1 MMTRRDVLVGG
12 VAAALVGRRGFA
24 LRQHGDEDKF
34 DAHAVTKSGP
44 VAGIKTHVGGAAAI
58 YSYKGIPYG
67 MDTAKTRFAAP
78 KRPVS
83 WTDVRV
89 CTEWGPRAPQTVGA
103 RPEYESAKARED
115 AAMRP
120 GYHLPPDEGEQ
131 SEDCLHLN
139 VWTPGLRDGKKR
151 PVMFYIHGGA
161 FANGTANAALYDGS
175 RLAKRGD
182 VVVVTVNHRLN
193 SFGYMY
199 LAEALPGQGFE
210 DSGNAGQ
217 LDLVLALEW
226 VRENIAEFGG
236 DASRVMIFGQS
247 GGGAKCATLMAQPP
261 AKGLFHRVLSMS
273 GQQVVGVRPDHATE
287 RAKKV
292 LATLKLDGMSAVDAA
307 AALRAKTMEEI
318 QAATRAGGYFG
329 PVMDGRSLP
338 VDPFSPGD
346 PKLSADVPMVLGNT
360 HDETRV
366 LIGGGQPKLFD
377 LTWET
382 LPEALEKGAP
392 FLKSDTASLPVAEVI
407 KNFREWNPTYSAS
420 DVFFAVTTDSRSW
433 RGEVIEAERRA
444 ADAKAQPHT
453 WVYQLNWKSGVDAGK
468 WGAPHTLDIPL
479 AFDNVALSPGMVG
492 ASAED
497 QARAQ
502 KMAEIVS
509 ETYIAFARTGNPN
522 NAKLPKWPAF
532 DLKSRATMVFD
543 ETTEVVDDPRGRER
557 KYLGQVPYVQPGS

>member
-1 MMTRRDVLVGG
+1 MNRRELLVGT
-12 VAAALVGRRGFA
+12 AAAVAVTRSGFA
-24 LRQHGDEDKF
+24 ARVETAPAATTSNGKI
-34 DAHAVTKSGP
+34 SGYS
-44 VAGIKTHVGGAAAI
+44 AGSGISAF
-58 YSYKGIPYG
+58 KGVPYG

-78 KRPVS
+78 QKPAPWS
-83 WTDVRV
+83 DVLA

-103 RPEYESAKARED
+103 RPEYESAKAHED
-115 AAMRP
+115 AASRP
-120 GYHLPPDEGEQ
+120 GYHLPPDEGPQ

-151 PVMFYIHGGA
+151 AVMFYIHGGA
-161 FANGTANAALYDGS
+161 FANGTANAALYDGT
-175 RLAKRGD
+175 RLARRGD

-217 LDLVLALEW
+217 LDLVLALAW
-226 VRENIAEFGG
+226 VRKNIEEFGG
-236 DASRVMIFGQS
+236 DPSRVMIFGQS
-247 GGGAKCATLMAQPP
+247 GGGAKCATLMAQPV

-273 GQQVVGVRPDHATE
+273 GQQVTGVQSAHATE

-292 LATLKLDGMSAVDAA
+292 LAALKLEGISATDAA
-307 AALRAKTMEEI
+307 AGLRAKSMREI
-318 QAATRAGGYFG
+318 QEATRAGGYFG

-338 VDPFSPGD
+338 NDPFSPTD
-346 PKLSADVPMVLGNT
+346 PQLSAHVPMVLGNV

-366 LIGGGQPKLFD
+366 LIGGGNPKLYD

-392 FLKSDTASLPVAEVI
+392 FLKSDMVSLPVDEVI
-407 KNFREWNPTYSAS
+407 ANYRKWNPTYSAS

-444 ADAKAQPHT
+444 ADPKAQPHT
-453 WVYQLNWKSGVDAGK
+453 WVYQLNWKSGVDGGK
-468 WGAPHTLDIPL
+468 WGAPHTLDLPL
-479 AFDNVALSPGMVG
+479 AFDNGALSPGMVG

-497 QARAQ
+497 QHRAQ
-502 KMAEIVS
+502 LMSDIVS
-509 ETYIAFARTGNPN
+509 ETYIAFAKTGNPN
-522 NAKLPKWPAF
+522 NVHAPKWPAF
-532 DLKSRATMVFD
+532 NLQHRPTLIFDLPSRI
-543 ETTEVVDDPRGRER
+543 EDDPRGRER
-557 KYLGQVPYVQPGS
+557 KYLGQVPYVQPGT

>member
-273 GQQVVGVRPDHATE
+273 GQQVVGVQRDHATE

-292 LATLKLDGMSAVDAA
+292 LAALKLDGMSAVDAA